1 MLNMINRLYAGLKV
15 EIRYIEKLGILF
27 LVLKQF

>member
-15 EIRYIEKLGILF
+15 QIRYIENLGILF